1 MTYTPPAILP
11 CDHANDTGR
20 THPPIELLRA
30 LSAPADWPTTMV
42 PPIMLF
48 HLVPGPDAPPPVVV
62 EFLTLADVADRVQ
75 AVGWV

>member
-1 MTYTPPAILP
+1 
-11 CDHANDTGR
+11 
-20 THPPIELLRA
+20 
-30 LSAPADWPTTMV
+30 MV